1 MANTTVTNV
10 SDLLFTNVTA
20 GMEAG
25 KKISEDT
32 GFSEVMDNA
41 REEIAKIRPVDPAEN
56 AKASRTVV
64 ENRTGKEIT
73 AEEPVRKDPLSN
85 TKDMEELTEEVAEE
99 VVTIFEKIKEVL
111 NVSDE
116 ELTEAMETLGLTAVD
131 LTDPV
136 SVKDL
141 CMALTDTPDSISLL
155 TNAEVYEDVKEIIQ
169 TVENAGKELTAQFD
183 LTPEQ
188 TENIFK
194 DESFKEAVQD
204 AVSTLNNKSEAD
216 ALQPIEAPVSQD
228 VNTEVQLPIQDTDV
242 ENKADVI
249 TAPVTNEL
257 NTDKDVTTAADRAAT
272 VTVEVNRE
280 ADAPKSEPVREVTID
295 DTQARMATN
304 TPGTANTTE
313 ATETFKPVA
322 KNEESNLK
330 GNNEGFEHASRFAET
345 ETIEFTTAQ
354 PTTVVNTEVNNLGEV
369 VETVTTY
376 SNEEA
381 NSIMSQVTESIRVNY
396 TADTTSMELQLH
408 PASLGTVNM
417 QIASTN
423 GIVTAHIVVQN
434 EAVKAALESQLITLQ
449 QTFDEQGTKVEA
461 VEVSVANYD
470 LNKGTDSDTE
480 GNSNE
485 RNAGRTG
492 RIGRRR
498 SLNLADLEEEDLEQL
513 SEEEKISADMMAR
526 SGNSVDYTA

>member
-10 SDLLFTNVTA
+10 SDLLLTNVTS

-25 KKISEDT
+25 KQKVSEAT
-32 GFSEVMDNA
+32 GFSEIMDNA
-41 REEIAKIRPVDPAEN
+41 KDQTAKVQPIGTEDG

-64 ENRTGKEIT
+64 DNRGAKEIK

-85 TKDMEELTEEVAEE
+85 TEDMEELTDEAAVEASE
-99 VVTIFEKIKEVL
+99 IIGKIKEVL

-116 ELTEAMETLGLTAVD
+116 EITEAMETLGLTAID
-131 LTDPV
+131 LIDPV

-141 CMALTDTPDSISLL
+141 CMTLTDTPDSISLL
-155 TNAEVYEDVKEIIQ
+155 TNAEVYENVKEIIQ
-169 TVENAGKELTAQFD
+169 TVENAGDKITAQFA

-188 TENIFK
+188 TQTLFK
-194 DESFKEAVQD
+194 DESFKDAVQN
-204 AVSTLNNKSEAD
+204 ALSVLQNKSEAD
-216 ALQPIEAPVSQD
+216 TLQPIEAPLTQD
-228 VNTEVQLPIQDTDV
+228 VNTEGSLPIQDTDV
-242 ENKADVI
+242 ENKTDVN
-249 TAPVTNEL
+249 APVTNEL
-257 NTDKDVTTAADRAAT
+257 NTDKDVTVAADKAAT

-280 ADAPKSEPVREVTID
+280 PDALKSEPVREVAID
-295 DTQARMATN
+295 DPQARMT
-304 TPGTANTTE
+304 TNTTE
-313 ATETFKPVA
+313 SFKPVT
-322 KNEESNLK
+322 KPEESNLK

-345 ETIEFTTAQ
+345 ETINVNAAQ
-354 PTTVVNTEVNNLGEV
+354 PTTVVNTEVNNLGDV
-369 VETVTTY
+369 IETVTTY
-376 SNEEA
+376 SNEDA

-396 TADTTSMELQLH
+396 SAETTSMELQLH

-423 GIVTAHIVVQN
+423 GIVTAHIIVQN

-470 LNKGTDSDTE
+470 LNKGTGSDTE
-480 GNSNE
+480 SNSQD
-485 RNAGRTG
+485 RSAGRTG
-492 RIGRRR
+492 RVGRRR
-498 SLNLADLEEEDLEQL
+498 SINLADLNEEEIEELT
-513 SEEEKISADMMAR
+513 EEEKISADMMAR